1 MEGAVVYGLGAVLYG
16 QITLRVGQVQQSNFR
31 DYRALLVNEMP
42 QVETYFLS
50 SGNRYSQEWAGVG
63 EPGTPPLA
71 PAVANVA
78 FAATGQR
85 VRSLPFA
92 NYELKHNDNL

>member
-1 MEGAVVYGLGAVLYG
+1 M
-16 QITLRVGQVQQSNFR
+16 
-31 DYRALLVNEMP
+31 NEMP

-50 SGNRYSQEWAGVG
+50 SGNIYSQEWGGIG

-71 PAVANVA
+71 PAVANAV

-85 VRSLPFA
+85 IRSLSRSPITSSSTMIVNRERGDADDHFRHQRP
-92 NYELKHNDNL
+92 ESSSRCGG